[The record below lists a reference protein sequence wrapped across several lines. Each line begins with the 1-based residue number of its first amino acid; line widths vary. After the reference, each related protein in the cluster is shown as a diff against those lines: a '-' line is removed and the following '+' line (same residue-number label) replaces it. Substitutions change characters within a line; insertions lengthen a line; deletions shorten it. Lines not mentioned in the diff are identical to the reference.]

1 MEQRSSEWLEYRSK
15 KIGSSEVSSILGVS
29 PYMSAYELWEIK
41 TGKRQAKP
49 ANFAMQRG
57 TDAEVTIKSLFEQ
70 QHTQLGKLSTPTLEY
85 KDWPI
90 LIASLDGLS
99 EDKKSIV
106 EFKYPSKE
114 VYLKSLN
121 GEIPPHYYAQMQS
134 QMLVSGCHDGY
145 FVCYNGTTSLS
156 VNRIMFDEFYA
167 HNLLKLCKDFWTK
180 VESDISPEKPEDWPK
195 PLEANSILE
204 SLFQSHEAL
213 SETLKN
219 IEEQLEEVK
228 NQIKK
233 RIPDKGT
240 HFGYGHTVKWVERK
254 GSIDYDKI
262 EVLKGLNIETYRKKP
277 TSFLQIKK
285 GGIG

>member
-1 MEQRSSEWLEYRSK
+1 MEQRSDEWLQYRSK
-15 KIGSSEVSSILGVS
+15 KIGSSEVAAILGVS
-29 PYMSAYELWEIK
+29 PYMSAYELWELK
-41 TGKRQAKP
+41 TGKRKPKP
-49 ANFAMQRG
+49 ANYAMQRG
-57 TDAEVTIKSLFEQ
+57 IEAEATIRSLFELQ
-70 QHTQLGKLSTPTLEY
+70 YPQCGKLTQPTLEF
-85 KDWPI
+85 KDWPV

-99 EDKKSIV
+99 EDSKTLV
-106 EFKYPSKE
+106 EFKYPSKI
-114 VYLKSLN
+114 VYEDTMK
-121 GEIPPHYYAQMQS
+121 EIIPPHYYAQMQS
-134 QMLVSGCHDGY
+134 QMLVSGCRDGY
-145 FVCYNGTTSLS
+145 FVCYNGTPNLA
-156 VNRIMFDEFYA
+156 VMKIKFDEFYA
-167 HNLLKLCKDFWTK
+167 HNLLNLCKSFWTK

-240 HFGYGHTVKWVERK
+240 HFGYGHTVKWIERK

>member
-1 MEQRSSEWLEYRSK
+1 MEQRSSEWLKYRSK

-114 VYLKSLN
+114 VYSKSLN

-134 QMLVSGCHDGY
+134 QMLVSGCNDGY

-180 VESDISPEKPEDWPK
+180 VEKNEEPEKPENWPK
-195 PLEANSILE
+195 PLEPNSILE
-204 SLFQSHEAL
+204 SLFQSYDAL
-213 SETLKN
+213 NETLKN

-233 RIPDKGT
+233 RVPSKGT
-240 HFGYGHTVKWVERK
+240 HFGYGHTIKWVERK
-254 GSIDYDKI
+254 GSVDYDKI
-262 EVLKGLNIETYRKKP
+262 DILKGLNLETYRKKP
-277 TSFLQIKK
+277 TSFIQIKK
-285 GGIG
+285 GSIE